1 MLDANFVLFGVLAL
15 ILIAEFVNG
24 WTDSPNAIATVVS
37 TRVLSPYQAVLM
49 ATVLNAVGAMSGTA
63 VAATIGQDIVR
74 PDVINLT
81 TVAAAMVGII
91 FWSTLAWY
99 FGLPT
104 SESHALIAG
113 LTGAGL
119 ATAGPSSLV
128 WAGWNKVLIGLLFSS
143 FLGFFGGL
151 LLMGFLYRSL
161 ANSRPGTVRRTF
173 GRLQIVSAGFMAFS
187 HGSNDGQKFIGV
199 FTLALLLGG
208 ILPTFQVPFWV
219 ILLCAATMGLGTAVG
234 GWRIVKTMGLR
245 LTKLEPVHGF
255 AAETAAALTIEL
267 ATRLGIPLSTTHTIN
282 TSIVGVG
289 ATRRFSAVRWGV
301 TIEIVTAWILTFPIC
316 GIIGWLASKLFML
329 FKSRGWSLR
338 SHPWLDLPPAFQGFA
353 QSNRIGILEITAHR
367 QAARDARHRNSQ
379 GFNQLGEIER
389 RPFAVHGRVGRNDH
403 LAHGIAAQ
411 AFE

>member
-1 MLDANFVLFGVLAL
+1 MFDGNLLLLLVLAL
-15 ILIAEFVNG
+15 ILAAEFVNG

-37 TRVLSPYQAVLM
+37 TRVLSPYQAVVV
-49 ATVLNAVGAMSGTA
+49 ATVLNAIGAMSGTA
-63 VAATIGQDIVR
+63 VAATIGKDIVK

-81 TVAAAMVGII
+81 TVAAAMIGII

-99 FGLPT
+99 YGLPT

-128 WAGWNKVLIGLLFSS
+128 WAGWNKVLIGLAFSS

-151 LLMGFLYRSL
+151 LIMTMLYRSL
-161 ANSRPGTVRRTF
+161 ANSRPGTVRRVF
-173 GRLQIVSAGFMAFS
+173 GRLQILSAAFMAFS

-199 FTLALLLGG
+199 FTLALMLGG
-208 ILPTFQVPFWV
+208 ILPTFQVPLWV
-219 ILLCAATMGLGTAVG
+219 ILLCAVTMGVGTAVG

-282 TSIVGVG
+282 TSIIGVG

-301 TIEIVTAWILTFPIC
+301 TFEIVTAWILTFPIC
-316 GIIGWLASKLFML
+316 GAIGWLATKLFL
-329 FKSRGWSLR
+329 LL
-338 SHPWLDLPPAFQGFA
+338 H
-353 QSNRIGILEITAHR
+353 
-367 QAARDARHRNSQ
+367 
-379 GFNQLGEIER
+379 
-389 RPFAVHGRVGRNDH
+389 
-403 LAHGIAAQ
+403 
-411 AFE
+411 

>member
-1 MLDANFVLFGVLAL
+1 MFDGNLLLYGVLAL
-15 ILIAEFVNG
+15 ILAAEFVNG

-37 TRVLSPYQAVLM
+37 TRVLSPYQAVIM
-49 ATVLNAVGAMSGTA
+49 ATVLNALGAMSGTA
-63 VAATIGQDIVR
+63 VAATIGKDIVR
-74 PDVINLT
+74 PDIINLT
-81 TVAAAMVGII
+81 TVAAAMIGII

-99 FGLPT
+99 WGLPT

-119 ATAGPSSLV
+119 ATAGPESLV
-128 WAGWNKVLIGLLFSS
+128 WAGWSKVLIGLVFST

-151 LLMGFLYRSL
+151 LLMATLYRAL
-161 ANSRPGTVRRTF
+161 ANSRPGTVRRIF

-208 ILPTFQVPFWV
+208 ILPSFQVPMWV
-219 ILLCAATMGLGTAVG
+219 ILLCAVTMGVGTAVG

-282 TSIVGVG
+282 TAIVGVG

-301 TIEIVTAWILTFPIC
+301 TFEIVSAWILTFPVC
-316 GIIGWLASKLFML
+316 GVIGWLATKLLLML
-329 FKSRGWSLR
+329 
-338 SHPWLDLPPAFQGFA
+338 
-353 QSNRIGILEITAHR
+353 TAWWR
-367 QAARDARHRNSQ
+367 
-379 GFNQLGEIER
+379 
-389 RPFAVHGRVGRNDH
+389 
-403 LAHGIAAQ
+403 
-411 AFE
+411 

>member
-1 MLDANFVLFGVLAL
+1 MFDGSLLLPLVIGL
-15 ILIAEFVNG
+15 ILAAEFVNG

-37 TRVLSPYQAVLM
+37 TRVLSPYQAVIM
-49 ATVLNAVGAMSGTA
+49 ATVLNALGAMSGTA
-63 VAATIGQDIVR
+63 VAATIGKDIVR

-81 TVAAAMVGII
+81 TVGAAMVGII

-99 FGLPT
+99 YGLPT

-113 LTGAGL
+113 LTGAAL
-119 ATAGPSSLV
+119 ATAGPSSLL
-128 WAGWNKVLIGLLFSS
+128 WIGWYKVLIGLLFST

-151 LLMGFLYRSL
+151 LLMGSLYRML
-161 ANSRPGTVRRTF
+161 ANTRPGTVRRTF
-173 GRLQIVSAGFMAFS
+173 GRLQILSAAFMAFS

-208 ILPTFQVPFWV
+208 ILPEFRVPLWV
-219 ILLCAATMGLGTAVG
+219 ILLCALTMGMGTAIG

-282 TSIVGVG
+282 TAIVGVG

-301 TIEIVTAWILTFPIC
+301 TLEIVSAWILTFPIC
-316 GIIGWLASKLFML
+316 GIIGWLVATIALY
-329 FKSRGWSLR
+329 
-338 SHPWLDLPPAFQGFA
+338 FQ
-353 QSNRIGILEITAHR
+353 
-367 QAARDARHRNSQ
+367 
-379 GFNQLGEIER
+379 
-389 RPFAVHGRVGRNDH
+389 
-403 LAHGIAAQ
+403 
-411 AFE
+411 